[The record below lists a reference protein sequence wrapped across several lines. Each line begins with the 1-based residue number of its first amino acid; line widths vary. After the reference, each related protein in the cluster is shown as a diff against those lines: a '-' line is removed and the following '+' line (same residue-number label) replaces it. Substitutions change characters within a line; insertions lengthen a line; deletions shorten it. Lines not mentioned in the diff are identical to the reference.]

1 MSGVGDRQQAFKGE
15 TMAKLSN
22 LWDETDTI
30 EVEHPEE
37 LAALG
42 VVAVYTQSNG
52 LCVECAAFCE
62 FDGHGDEWTF
72 ERPGNTMCTCENC
85 GARA

>member
-1 MSGVGDRQQAFKGE
+1 MKGNA
-15 TMAKLSN
+15 MAKLCN
-22 LWDETDTI
+22 QWDKTDTI

-42 VVAVYTQSNG
+42 VVAVYTKTCG
-52 LCVECAAFCE
+52 LCVNCAASCE

-72 ERPGNTMCTCENC
+72 ERPDNTMCQCENC
-85 GARA
+85 GASA